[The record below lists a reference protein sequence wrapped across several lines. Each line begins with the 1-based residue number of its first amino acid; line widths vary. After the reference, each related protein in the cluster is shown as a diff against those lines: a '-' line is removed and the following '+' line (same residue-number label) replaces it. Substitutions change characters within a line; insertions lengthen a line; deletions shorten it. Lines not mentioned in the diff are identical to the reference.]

1 MQDYS
6 EVAKQPRKR
15 TCSFYARLF
24 EVASLPSGILM
35 GFCYGSLTVKIL
47 PPAGLS
53 RTEIVP

>member
-6 EVAKQPRKR
+6 EVVKQPRKR

-24 EVASLPSGILM
+24 EAVSLPQAYAWV
-35 GFCYGSLTVKIL
+35 CYGSLTVKML

-53 RTEIVP
+53 RKEIVP